1 MFLPSFR
8 LLHITSALPVTDS
21 ITSTRRRPR
30 PRRTGRGGWIWKLF
44 WRRLKRVLFSAM
56 RQEKASLSIISTA
69 HAVWAGRAGYTDRV
83 HGFRSFL
90 DFLPF
95 PFPAASKGFFVAVA
109 SGTLYTETCYAV
121 TPCADTAHTPARVRE
136 LAAMKRIIV
145 LALLTFLCSALRAS
159 SRM

>member
-69 HAVWAGRAGYTDRV
+69 HAVWAGRAGYTDRE

-90 DFLPF
+90 DFLSF
-95 PFPAASKGFFVAVA
+95 LFPAASGRFFCCPEFGLMVSGGEKERAMVLGKGG
-109 SGTLYTETCYAV
+109 SEWLNGE
-121 TPCADTAHTPARVRE
+121 
-136 LAAMKRIIV
+136 
-145 LALLTFLCSALRAS
+145 LLTS
-159 SRM
+159 SPA